1 MTRKFIPYA
10 NEADAIGIGN
20 LEVENRLDRV
30 SLMGDVV
37 LTKDKTGLA
46 LALAL
51 QALIND
57 IVSVLQAETQ
67 LPDTVEIIP
76 PGSISNPFA

>member
-1 MTRKFIPYA
+1 MTGKFVPYA

-20 LEVENRLDRV
+20 LEIENRLDRV

-46 LALAL
+46 LALEL
-51 QALIND
+51 QALIGD
-57 IVSVLQAETQ
+57 IVSALQAEAQ
-67 LPDTVEIIP
+67 LPDTVEITP
-76 PGSISNPFA
+76 PGSINNPFA